1 MHREEVNTFPALGR
15 QHEQVLAHYLIKL
28 GDAPLRA
35 DLPARQIVEQRHFL
49 SGSCIATLR
58 PRPGGT
64 CCFGECHRLGF
75 STNFLQRDNIVALG
89 QGREIREF
97 LLVLRRGHPV
107 VVIDFASVID
117 ARIEEQVAIQRADF
131 EVGAEDC
138 ATD

>member
-1 MHREEVNTFPALGR
+1 MHREEVDAILALGR
-15 QHEQVLAHYLIKL
+15 RDEQVLAHDLIKL

-58 PRPGGT
+58 PRPRGTGG
-64 CCFGECHRLGF
+64 FGECHRLAF
-75 STNFLQRDNIVALG
+75 PTNFLQRDNIVALG

-117 ARIEEQVAIQRADF
+117 AWIKE
-131 EVGAEDC
+131 
-138 ATD
+138 